1 MLRRREYLNQ
11 LIKWRDEKIIKVV
24 TGIRR
29 CGKSTL
35 LSLFADYL
43 KEGGVSDS
51 QIVFVNFEDLE
62 TEELQDYKKLYQYL
76 KERILPMQT
85 TYIFLDEI
93 QMVGN
98 FEKVVDSLYLK
109 ENVDMYIT
117 GSNAYL
123 LSGELSTLLSGR
135 YVSINMLP
143 LSFAEFYEI
152 RKRGNPE
159 ESFSDYIKIGAFPY
173 VASLPDAEEKASA
186 YLEGVYNTIIVKDI
200 EDREKRRR
208 PDPNSRKITD
218 ITLLQNIARFLA
230 ASVGNQISIKS
241 VADYITSSGRR
252 VSQNTVADYIR
263 ALVEP
268 YVFYP
273 VERFDISGKMLLKTN
288 QKIYIS
294 DLGLRNYLVPK
305 RGHDLGFV
313 TENIVYLEL
322 KRRGFNVNIGK
333 MGNSEV
339 DFVAEKRGRY
349 RYIQVAASM
358 TEESTFNREIAPL
371 RSIRDNY
378 PKMILTLDR
387 LTPGN
392 YDGIEVRNVIDWLLT
407 PQTLS

>member
-143 LSFAEFYEI
+143 FSFAEFYEI

-159 ESFSDYIKIGAFPY
+159 ESFSEYIKIGSFPY

-378 PKMILTLDR
+378 PKMILTLDK

>member
-1 MLRRREYLNQ
+1 M
-11 LIKWRDEKIIKVV
+11 IKWRDEKIIKVV

-143 LSFAEFYEI
+143 FSFAEFYEI

-159 ESFSDYIKIGAFPY
+159 ESFSEYIKIGSFPY

-378 PKMILTLDR
+378 PKMILTLDK

>member
-143 LSFAEFYEI
+143 FSFAEFYEI

-159 ESFSDYIKIGAFPY
+159 ESFSEYIKIGSFPY

>member
-135 YVSINMLP
+135 CVSINMLP
-143 LSFAEFYEI
+143 FSFAEFYEI

-159 ESFSDYIKIGAFPY
+159 ESFSEYIKIGSFPY

-378 PKMILTLDR
+378 PKMILTLDK

>member
-305 RGHDLGFV
+305 REYDLGFV

>member
-51 QIVFVNFEDLE
+51 QIVSVNFEDLE

-143 LSFAEFYEI
+143 FSFAEFYEI

-159 ESFSDYIKIGAFPY
+159 ESFSEYIKIGSFPY

-200 EDREKRRR
+200 EYREKRRR

-305 RGHDLGFV
+305 REYDLGFV